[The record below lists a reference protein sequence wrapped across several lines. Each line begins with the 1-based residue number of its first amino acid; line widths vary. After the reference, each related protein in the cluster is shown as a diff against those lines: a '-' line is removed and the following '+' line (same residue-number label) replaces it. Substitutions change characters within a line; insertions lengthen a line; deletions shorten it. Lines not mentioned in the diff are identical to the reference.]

1 SSAAKKESLSLEIK
15 AGPLGRLPRLKC
27 GSQLMGLGNVLLTP
41 RVPASWLEAPSFST
55 RLEQKSGS
63 KKVLKSGL
71 SESYAV
77 CGTQPPSTATPA
89 TKSTMKLGGRS
100 WTVPILWLPSWA
112 GESTYPFSPLSSP
125 SHATLGIRKDKSG

>member
-1 SSAAKKESLSLEIK
+1 SAAKKESLSLEIK
-15 AGPLGRLPRLKC
+15 AGHLGRLPRLKC

-89 TKSTMKLGGRS
+89 TKSTMNLSGRS
-100 WTVPILWLPSWA
+100 WT
-112 GESTYPFSPLSSP
+112 
-125 SHATLGIRKDKSG
+125 